1 MRRKGRR
8 DLAVAFALVFAFL
21 SAAVPVVN
29 ARTGITV
36 TLNFTSLT
44 IPVGG
49 GRAFTA
55 TVTGTAT
62 TVVVWSV
69 NDVVGGN
76 PTVGTIDAAGNYV
89 SPANI
94 AVGSNV
100 TVKAT
105 SVADSTA
112 FGSCSVT
119 IRNQIPYITSVSPN
133 PLPIGPFNV
142 TVTGSRY
149 VSGAKVF
156 LNGQPL
162 ATTFISS
169 TQLAATG
176 TVQQSGTQVINVVN
190 PGPPGAT
197 SVNFTLGGNP
207 SPSPTPVPTPSPTPT
222 PKLAVSVTPAAATVK
237 VGATQQFTAS
247 VTNSSNTQVQWQV
260 NGVTGGNSTFGT
272 IDLNGIY
279 TAPSNAPFLGVVTVT
294 ALSAADGTTK
304 ASAGV
309 NIQDPQAVNSAR
321 FLEQSTFGPTP
332 ALMAHVRQTGIN
344 GFLDEQ
350 FTLPESPWP
359 DYTTAQR
366 SDAVSAL
373 FYNAG
378 TGQDQLRQR
387 TIYALS
393 QIWVVA
399 LNKNTNA
406 DMIIPHL
413 QILSKNSF
421 GNYRNLMREMTLS
434 SSMGMYLD
442 LVNSTKPGAGVGAN
456 ENYPRE
462 LMQLFTLGLWQLNQ
476 DGSQVLDSQGNPIP
490 TYTQSD
496 VQQLARALTGWTYPT
511 PPGKQPGGINY
522 NYYPG
527 VMEPLQASHDISAK
541 TILGQSMLP
550 NQTIQQDL
558 DGALDI
564 IFNHPNVGPFVATR
578 LIRAF
583 VTSNPSPQY
592 ISDVAGVFNDNGHGV
607 RGDMQAV
614 IRAILTHPEARND
627 NPSATFG
634 KLRSPMLYELGLMR
648 ALNGSIP
655 QQNTE
660 AYIYYTLGEGMLDP
674 ASVFGHYSPLY
685 RIPTTGLFGP
695 EFQIYSPTEAINRG
709 NYLYQQ
715 LSVWSGGSIDLNPF
729 INIAANPVLL
739 VNAVDN
745 TLLYGRMSPST
756 RGSIYK
762 ALQASTDNRTRA
774 LTALYLTAMSGEYLV
789 QH

>member
-1 MRRKGRR
+1 
-8 DLAVAFALVFAFL
+8 
-21 SAAVPVVN
+21 
-29 ARTGITV
+29 
-36 TLNFTSLT
+36 
-44 IPVGG
+44 
-49 GRAFTA
+49 
-55 TVTGTAT
+55 
-62 TVVVWSV
+62 
-69 NDVVGGN
+69 
-76 PTVGTIDAAGNYV
+76 
-89 SPANI
+89 
-94 AVGSNV
+94 
-100 TVKAT
+100 
-105 SVADSTA
+105 
-112 FGSCSVT
+112 
-119 IRNQIPYITSVSPN
+119 
-133 PLPIGPFNV
+133 
-142 TVTGSRY
+142 
-149 VSGAKVF
+149 
-156 LNGQPL
+156 
-162 ATTFISS
+162 
-169 TQLAATG
+169 
-176 TVQQSGTQVINVVN
+176 VVN

-197 SVNFTLGGNP
+197 SVNFTLGSN
-207 SPSPTPVPTPSPTPT
+207 PSPTPTPTPSPTPT
-222 PKLAVSVTPAAATVK
+222 PKLAVSVSPGSAAVQVGGTQQFAATV
-237 VGATQQFTAS
+237 
-247 VTNSSNTQVQWQV
+247 TNSANTQVKWLV

-272 IDLNGIY
+272 IDLNGLY
-279 TAPSNAPFLGVVTVT
+279 TAPSNAPFPGVVTVT
-294 ALSAADGTTK
+294 AISAADGATK
-304 ASAGV
+304 ALAGV
-309 NIQDPQAVNSAR
+309 NLQDPQAITYAR
-321 FLEQSTFGPTP
+321 FLEQATFGPSP
-332 ALMAHVRQTGIN
+332 ALMAHVRQTGISS
-344 GFLDEQ
+344 FLDEQ
-350 FTLPESPWP
+350 FALPESPWP

-366 SDAVSAL
+366 SDAVNAL
-373 FYNAG
+373 LYNAG

-413 QILSKNSF
+413 QILSKNAF

-462 LMQLFTLGLWQLNQ
+462 LLQLFTLGLWQLNQ

-522 NYYPG
+522 NYYAG
-527 VMEPLQASHDISAK
+527 VMEPRQANHDTSPK
-541 TILGQSMLP
+541 TILGQSLLP

-564 IFNHPNVGPFVATR
+564 VFNHPNIGPFVATR

-592 ISDVAGVFNDNGHGV
+592 ISDVADVFNDNGHGV

-627 NPSATFG
+627 NPPATFG

-648 ALNGSIP
+648 ALNAAIP

-660 AYIYYTLGEGMLDP
+660 AYIYYTMGEGMLDP

-685 RIPTTGLFGP
+685 RIPKTGLYGP

-715 LSVWSGGSIDLNPF
+715 ISVWSGGPIDLNPF
-729 INIAANPVLL
+729 INIAANPVQL

-756 RGSIYK
+756 RASIYK